1 MLFENLIYIYW
12 GLCFLFLLL
21 ILDDKIIVW
30 FQFGVVIHQTI
41 LEKEEIQI
49 DVFLLGS

>member
-1 MLFENLIYIYW
+1 MYW

-30 FQFGVVIHQTI
+30 FQFGVVIHQNI

-49 DVFLLGS
+49 DVFPLGR